1 MIEWSTVH
9 KKVSMN
15 LPSSCFFHK
24 LSEMG
29 ITLEERMA
37 LYEFIKGTVEF
48 VGPEYIVIE
57 NNGIGYQIS
66 TPNPFVYSG
75 KMEHK
80 VTVFTYHYVREDI
93 MALYGFDSREEKKL
107 FTKLLNVSG
116 IGPKGALAILASGEV
131 QQVVS
136 AIENEDEGFLIKFPG
151 VGKKTARQMI
161 LDLKGKLQDI
171 VPDFFPNLFNAD
183 SFTVEAKSLSNMAFE
198 EAILALKALGY
209 SDKEIKKISPEL
221 RKEKL
226 TTDQYIKKALQRLLK

>member
-1 MIEWSTVH
+1 
-9 KKVSMN
+9 
-15 LPSSCFFHK
+15 
-24 LSEMG
+24 
-29 ITLEERMA
+29 

-66 TPNPFVYSG
+66 TPNPFIYSS
-75 KMEHK
+75 KINTN
-80 VTVFTYHYVREDI
+80 VTVYTYHYVREDI
-93 MALYGFDSREEKKL
+93 MALYGFETREEKKL

-136 AIENEDEGFLIKFPG
+136 AIENEDESFLVKFPG

-171 VPDFFPNLFNAD
+171 VPDYFPNLFNA
-183 SFTVEAKSLSNMAFE
+183 EAFPHTAQSTNTAFE
-198 EAILALKALGY
+198 EAVLALKALGY
-209 SDKEIKKISPEL
+209 SDKEVKKISPEL
-221 RKEKL
+221 KKEQL
-226 TTDQYIKKALQRLLK
+226 STDQYIKKALQRLLK